1 MANVKIH
8 VKLILQLRDAG
19 MSRQEIASTR
29 HISRNSVSEVF
40 RIADEKGI
48 HYADVRNLGENEV
61 YRIIY
66 PDKHQEEVMFEAPD
80 YEYIHKELKKP
91 GVTLK
96 LLHDE
101 YIEKCTAR
109 GTIPMGKTK
118 FNEGYAEYMLQNNLT
133 GRISHKPGE
142 RCEVGWSGTDMHY
155 IDTQTG
161 ELIKVHLFVATLPY
175 SQYSYVEPCLKMDMD
190 SFLRC
195 HVHMYEYFGGVPT
208 RTVCDNLK
216 TGVVSHPKEGDI
228 ILTADYEAPGEHYMT
243 AIMPARVRKPKD
255 KPSVEGTVGKIATA
269 VIAKLRNSEF
279 TSLASLKSAVR
290 EKLDA
295 FNRADFQK
303 RDYSRYQVWNEE
315 EKSYLR
321 PLPALPYEISRW
333 EYGRSV
339 NIDFHV
345 VYKKNRYSCPY
356 QYVGK
361 KVDLRLS
368 NSLLEIYYK
377 GERISTHSR
386 FPEYVHNRYSTH
398 PEDMPPAFRGIVE
411 WDQDRITSWASSIGK
426 STRIVI
432 DRVFEGA
439 RVKEQGYNP
448 SLAILR
454 LSKTYSDGRLE
465 NACEL
470 ALSRGIKSP
479 RYHHLSAILKANQD
493 EQYQEEKETK
503 EPLKDSSLGYLR
515 GADYYRRRGDIHAE

>member
-1 MANVKIH
+1 MA
-8 VKLILQLRDAG
+8 QLFA
-19 MSRQEIASTR
+19 T
-29 HISRNSVSEVF
+29 
-40 RIADEKGI
+40 GI
-48 HYADVRNLGENEV
+48 YTT
-61 YRIIY
+61 IW
-66 PDKHQEEVMFEAPD
+66 
-80 YEYIHKELKKP
+80 
-91 GVTLK
+91 TL
-96 LLHDE
+96 
-101 YIEKCTAR
+101 
-109 GTIPMGKTK
+109 
-118 FNEGYAEYMLQNNLT
+118 
-133 GRISHKPGE
+133 
-142 RCEVGWSGTDMHY
+142 
-155 IDTQTG
+155 
-161 ELIKVHLFVATLPY
+161 
-175 SQYSYVEPCLKMDMD
+175 
-190 SFLRC
+190 
-195 HVHMYEYFGGVPT
+195 
-208 RTVCDNLK
+208 
-216 TGVVSHPKEGDI
+216 
-228 ILTADYEAPGEHYMT
+228 
-243 AIMPARVRKPKD
+243 
-255 KPSVEGTVGKIATA
+255 
-269 VIAKLRNSEF
+269 
-279 TSLASLKSAVR
+279 
-290 EKLDA
+290 
-295 FNRADFQK
+295 
-303 RDYSRYQVWNEE
+303 
-315 EKSYLR
+315 

-470 ALSRGIKSP
+470 ALSRGIKSSQV
-479 RYHHLSAILKANQD
+479 RISV
-493 EQYQEEKETK
+493 
-503 EPLKDSSLGYLR
+503 
-515 GADYYRRRGDIHAE
+515 

>member
-1 MANVKIH
+1 M
-8 VKLILQLRDAG
+8 
-19 MSRQEIASTR
+19 
-29 HISRNSVSEVF
+29 
-40 RIADEKGI
+40 
-48 HYADVRNLGENEV
+48 LG
-61 YRIIY
+61 
-66 PDKHQEEVMFEAPD
+66 
-80 YEYIHKELKKP
+80 
-91 GVTLK
+91 
-96 LLHDE
+96 
-101 YIEKCTAR
+101 
-109 GTIPMGKTK
+109 
-118 FNEGYAEYMLQNNLT
+118 
-133 GRISHKPGE
+133 
-142 RCEVGWSGTDMHY
+142 
-155 IDTQTG
+155 
-161 ELIKVHLFVATLPY
+161 
-175 SQYSYVEPCLKMDMD
+175 
-190 SFLRC
+190 
-195 HVHMYEYFGGVPT
+195 
-208 RTVCDNLK
+208 
-216 TGVVSHPKEGDI
+216 PKDG
-228 ILTADYEAPGEHYMT
+228 YMT

-470 ALSRGIKSP
+470 ALSKRDQIAP
-479 RYHHLSAILKANQD
+479 LS
-493 EQYQEEKETK
+493 
-503 EPLKDSSLGYLR
+503 SS
-515 GADYYRRRGDIHAE
+515 

>member
-1 MANVKIH
+1 M
-8 VKLILQLRDAG
+8 
-19 MSRQEIASTR
+19 
-29 HISRNSVSEVF
+29 
-40 RIADEKGI
+40 
-48 HYADVRNLGENEV
+48 
-61 YRIIY
+61 
-66 PDKHQEEVMFEAPD
+66 
-80 YEYIHKELKKP
+80 
-91 GVTLK
+91 
-96 LLHDE
+96 
-101 YIEKCTAR
+101 
-109 GTIPMGKTK
+109 
-118 FNEGYAEYMLQNNLT
+118 
-133 GRISHKPGE
+133 
-142 RCEVGWSGTDMHY
+142 
-155 IDTQTG
+155 
-161 ELIKVHLFVATLPY
+161 
-175 SQYSYVEPCLKMDMD
+175 
-190 SFLRC
+190 
-195 HVHMYEYFGGVPT
+195 
-208 RTVCDNLK
+208 
-216 TGVVSHPKEGDI
+216 
-228 ILTADYEAPGEHYMT
+228 
-243 AIMPARVRKPKD
+243 
-255 KPSVEGTVGKIATA
+255 
-269 VIAKLRNSEF
+269 
-279 TSLASLKSAVR
+279 
-290 EKLDA
+290 
-295 FNRADFQK
+295 
-303 RDYSRYQVWNEE
+303 
-315 EKSYLR
+315 
-321 PLPALPYEISRW
+321 
-333 EYGRSV
+333 

-515 GADYYRRRGDIHAE
+515 VV

>member
-1 MANVKIH
+1 
-8 VKLILQLRDAG
+8 
-19 MSRQEIASTR
+19 
-29 HISRNSVSEVF
+29 
-40 RIADEKGI
+40 
-48 HYADVRNLGENEV
+48 
-61 YRIIY
+61 
-66 PDKHQEEVMFEAPD
+66 
-80 YEYIHKELKKP
+80 
-91 GVTLK
+91 
-96 LLHDE
+96 
-101 YIEKCTAR
+101 
-109 GTIPMGKTK
+109 
-118 FNEGYAEYMLQNNLT
+118 MLQNNLT

-142 RCEVGWSGTDMHY
+142 RCEVDWSGTDMHY

-228 ILTADYEAPGEHYMT
+228 ILTADYEALGEHYMT

-255 KPSVEGTVGKIATA
+255 KPSVEGTVSKIATA

-295 FNRADFQK
+295 FNRADFRK

-386 FPEYVHNRYSTH
+386 FPESIIERYSH
-398 PEDMPPAFRGIVE
+398 NVI
-411 WDQDRITSWASSIGK
+411 RIEIGDENMRDIFG
-426 STRIVI
+426 SR
-432 DRVFEGA
+432 
-439 RVKEQGYNP
+439 
-448 SLAILR
+448 
-454 LSKTYSDGRLE
+454 KT
-465 NACEL
+465 
-470 ALSRGIKSP
+470 
-479 RYHHLSAILKANQD
+479 
-493 EQYQEEKETK
+493 T
-503 EPLKDSSLGYLR
+503 
-515 GADYYRRRGDIHAE
+515 